1 LLQLIYALILP
12 WLIFS
17 LPASAVS
24 DDSAEQV
31 GNRIA
36 LGFSTAQ
43 SFTASQ
49 QQLDFAAS
57 MGIDLI
63 AFSDP
68 AQMQNLSITPF
79 YILLKSNI
87 RFPVTNQLR
96 TERELFAELK
106 LENYK
111 GINEAWPGQI
121 AAVEVLS
128 YPNEKDSR
136 FLRLASDFANNLS
149 TQIDSPLY
157 YTSGHPEPFTLP
169 DGFSFN
175 AARVTPTTVPE
186 RPAAAFTEF
195 VPNGSERESL
205 IALNRL
211 FNSKT
216 DLESS
221 IVLLPAEWFF
231 NLLDKHPEL
240 NVVFEGH
247 LNGEKITFPIPSEPS
262 RLPGVNWGVLFLLLL
277 WISFILHYKFQP
289 VYNQS
294 LSRYYFNH
302 TFFVI
307 DVMEHRIRNTL
318 PGIIVMIQHAFIT
331 GLFFYVSTEI
341 MITALGLQ
349 ALEHHFP
356 VLFLKGNALIS
367 LFLIGVVLSL
377 FLQFILVGWIY
388 LLNKKLT
395 HFSQILHLYTL
406 PLHVNLI
413 FVTLLVVINQTGAA
427 EFLVITLSILFG
439 LVWFLSFNLAAI
451 DSAGFLNEYKIMNI
465 LLTTGIFTLL
475 VVLVIWMFLYNPIL
489 ADPIRL
495 ALSF

>member
-1 LLQLIYALILP
+1 MLQLIYALILP
-12 WLIFS
+12 WLILT
-17 LPASAVS
+17 LPASAAS
-24 DDSAEQV
+24 DDRAEQT

-36 LGFSTAQ
+36 LGFTTGQ
-43 SFTASQ
+43 DFTATQ

-68 AQMQNLSITPF
+68 AQMQNLSIAPF
-79 YILLKSNI
+79 YILLKSDI
-87 RFPVTNQLR
+87 RFPVINQLR
-96 TERELFAELK
+96 TKRELFAELR
-106 LENYK
+106 LENYRA
-111 GINEAWPGQI
+111 INETWPGQI

-128 YPNEKDSR
+128 YPHEKDNR
-136 FLRLASDFANNLS
+136 FLPLASGLANSLS
-149 TQIDSPLY
+149 AQIDSPLY
-157 YTSGHPEPFTLP
+157 FTSGHPEPLALP
-169 DGFSFN
+169 GGFSFN
-175 AARVTPTTVPE
+175 AARVTPTTVPD

-205 IALNRL
+205 IALNRIL
-211 FNSKT
+211 NSKAE
-216 DLESS
+216 LESS
-221 IVLLPAEWFF
+221 VVLLPAEWFF
-231 NLLDKHPEL
+231 NLLDKQPEL

-247 LNGEKITFPIPSEPS
+247 LNGEQIALPIPSEPS
-262 RLPGVNWGVLFLLLL
+262 RLPGLNWSVLFLLLL

-294 LSRYYFNH
+294 LGRYYFNH

-331 GLFFYVSTEI
+331 GLFFYVSAEI
-341 MITALGLQ
+341 MVTALGLQ
-349 ALEHHFP
+349 ALAHHFP
-356 VLFLKGNALIS
+356 ALFFPGNPLIS
-367 LFLIGVVLSL
+367 LFLAGLVLSL
-377 FLQFILVGWIY
+377 ILQFLLVGWIY
-388 LLNKKLT
+388 MLNKKLT
-395 HFSQILHLYTL
+395 HFSQVLHLYTL

-413 FVTLLVVINQTGAA
+413 FVTLLVVLNQTGTA

-495 ALSF
+495 AISF